1 MSTNPSENPYAVP
14 TSNLQETAPTHQV
27 PSIEEALSRG
37 YDFRIGELLSD
48 AWQRVKGSKGLI
60 IGAVIIYAVAATI
73 INSVFG
79 AMLGLI
85 GLQADPENLAG
96 MLAGQFVIS
105 ILGAAVT
112 YPLLAGTMMIG
123 IRRAADQ
130 PFNFDLAFS
139 GFKNPLPIII
149 TGVLMLVMVY
159 VGFLLLLIP
168 GIYLM
173 IAYALALPLVIERGL
188 SPWQALEASRKA
200 ISQHWFKVL
209 GLNLVLG
216 LIVGLSAIPLGIGMI
231 WTVPLWAIASGVLYR
246 TIFGVLPVA
255 E

>member
-1 MSTNPSENPYAVP
+1 MYK
-14 TSNLQETAPTHQV
+14 LRDKTAD
-27 PSIEEALSRG
+27 E
-37 YDFRIGELLSD
+37 
-48 AWQRVKGSKGLI
+48 
-60 IGAVIIYAVAATI
+60 
-73 INSVFG
+73 
-79 AMLGLI
+79 
-85 GLQADPENLAG
+85 
-96 MLAGQFVIS
+96 
-105 ILGAAVT
+105 LGADLIVHKNPEAVRLGINPFDHGSAVHT
-112 YPLLAGTMMIG
+112 DTWKTDGLKQALEAGKY
-123 IRRAADQ
+123 
-130 PFNFDLAFS
+130 DLAFS

-149 TGVLMLVMVY
+149 TGVLMLVMIY
-159 VGFLLLLIP
+159 VGCLLLLLP

-188 SPWQALEASRKA
+188 SPWQALETSRKA

>member
-1 MSTNPSENPYAVP
+1 MSANTSENPYAVP
-14 TSNLQETAPTHQV
+14 ASNLQETAPTQQV

-73 INSVFG
+73 INSVLG
-79 AMLGLI
+79 AALGLI

-96 MLAGQFVIS
+96 MLAGQFLIS

-112 YPLLAGTMMIG
+112 YPLLAGMMMIG

-130 PFNFDLAFS
+130 AFNFDLAFS

-159 VGFLLLLIP
+159 AGCLLLLLP

-188 SPWQALEASRKA
+188 SPWQALETSRKA

>member
-1 MSTNPSENPYAVP
+1 MSTSTSENPYAAP
-14 TSNLQETAPTHQV
+14 ISNLQEAAPTQQV

-37 YDFRIGELLSD
+37 YDFRIGELLSES
-48 AWQRVKGSKGLI
+48 WRRVKGSKGLI
-60 IGAVIIYAVAATI
+60 IGAVLIYAVAATI
-73 INSVFG
+73 INSVLG
-79 AMLGLI
+79 AALGFI
-85 GLQADPENLAG
+85 GMQADPENLAS

-112 YPLLAGTMMIG
+112 YPLLAGLLMIG

-130 PFNFDLAFS
+130 AFNFDLAFS

-149 TGVLMLVMVY
+149 TGVLMLVLIY
-159 VGFLLLLIP
+159 AACLLLLLP

-188 SPWQALEASRKA
+188 SPWQALETSRKA
-200 ISQHWFKVL
+200 ISQHWFKVF

-231 WTVPLWAIASGVLYR
+231 WTVPLWTIANGVLYR
-246 TIFGVLPVA
+246 TIFGVLPLA

>member
-1 MSTNPSENPYAVP
+1 MNADTSENPYAVP
-14 TSNLQETAPTHQV
+14 ASNLQETAPTQQV

-112 YPLLAGTMMIG
+112 YPLLAGMMMIG

-130 PFNFDLAFS
+130 AFNFDLTFS

-149 TGVLMLVMVY
+149 TGVLMLVMIY
-159 VGFLLLLIP
+159 AGCLLLLLP

-188 SPWQALEASRKA
+188 SPWQALETSRKA